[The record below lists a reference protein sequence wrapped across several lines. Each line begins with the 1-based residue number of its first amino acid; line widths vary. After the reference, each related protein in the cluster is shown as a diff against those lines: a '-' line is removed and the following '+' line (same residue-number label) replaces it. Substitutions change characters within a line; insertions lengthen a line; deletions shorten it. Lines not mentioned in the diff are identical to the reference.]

1 MVCELHEAGN
11 PALWV
16 NRSAVYPWITPA
28 APDAFETL
36 FLEHGQ
42 SRALKAREILQSEDA
57 PYDKAYLVRR
67 GCIGQAVVNP
77 MVYHKTLAMNL
88 FTPGRIMGCI
98 NLFTGTASPRRL
110 IAVTGSEVLAMP
122 KTVLQGAL
130 ADFPDLLRQMAAYAE
145 LSAKSELMGMELLFT
160 MPAEVRL
167 QALFAVQLLSYE
179 KIDLQGRIAAAE
191 PQPFGEGYAQLP
203 ISMTREN
210 MRLVT
215 YLSQVTFD
223 RLFAEWLRKGFLK
236 RDEHKVLWV
245 QLGRLSDALKWIQR
259 KNF

>member
-1 MVCELHEAGN
+1 MMSDSAG
-11 PALWV
+11 V
-16 NRSAVYPWITPA
+16 EV
-28 APDAFETL
+28 
-36 FLEHGQ
+36 
-42 SRALKAREILQSEDA
+42 REVLQSEDA
-57 PYDKAYLVRR
+57 LYDKVYFVRR

-77 MVYHKTLAMNL
+77 MIYHKTLAMNL

>member
-1 MVCELHEAGN
+1 MVCERHDAGD
-11 PALWV
+11 PAFLV
-16 NRSAVYPWITPA
+16 NRSDVYPWIIPK
-28 APDAFETL
+28 APDVLAAT
-36 FLEHGQ
+36 FLKHGQ
-42 SRALKAREILQSEDA
+42 SRVLKVREVLQSEDA
-57 PYDKAYLVRR
+57 LYDKVYFVRR

-77 MVYHKTLAMNL
+77 MIYHKTLAMNL

-210 MRLVT
+210 MAACH
-215 YLSQVTFD
+215 LSFSGHIRQA
-223 RLFAEWLRKGFLK
+223 LCGMAQEGFFEA
-236 RDEHKVLWV
+236 R
-245 QLGRLSDALKWIQR
+245 
-259 KNF
+259 

>member
-28 APDAFETL
+28 APDAFEAL

-130 ADFPDLLRQMAAYAE
+130 AYFPDLLRQMAAYAE

-167 QALFAVQLLSYE
+167 LNRSRLE
-179 KIDLQGRIAAAE
+179 KA
-191 PQPFGEGYAQLP
+191 
-203 ISMTREN
+203 
-210 MRLVT
+210 MR
-215 YLSQVTFD
+215 SCPS
-223 RLFAEWLRKGFLK
+223 A
-236 RDEHKVLWV
+236 
-245 QLGRLSDALKWIQR
+245 
-259 KNF
+259 

>member
-28 APDAFETL
+28 APDAFEAL

-167 QALFAVQLLSYE
+167 QALFAVQLLSYG
-179 KIDLQGRIAAAE
+179 KMDLQGRIAGEE
-191 PQPFGEGYAQLP
+191 PQALGAGYVRLP

-210 MRLVT
+210 MRLVA

-223 RLFAEWLRKGFLK
+223 RLFAQWLRKGFLM
-236 RDEHKVLWV
+236 RDEKRGLWV
-245 QLGRLSDALKWIQR
+245 RPEGLADALRWIQR
-259 KNF
+259 KN

>member
-1 MVCELHEAGN
+1 
-11 PALWV
+11 
-16 NRSAVYPWITPA
+16 
-28 APDAFETL
+28 
-36 FLEHGQ
+36 
-42 SRALKAREILQSEDA
+42 
-57 PYDKAYLVRR
+57 
-67 GCIGQAVVNP
+67 

-130 ADFPDLLRQMAAYAE
+130 ADFPDLLRQMAAYVE

-167 QALFAVQLLSYE
+167 QTLFAVQLLSYE
-179 KIDLQGRIAAAE
+179 KMDLQGRIAAAE
-191 PQPFGEGYAQLP
+191 PQSLGEGYVQLP

-223 RLFAEWLRKGFLK
+223 RLFAEWLRKGILK